1 MLTSEFHAPRA
12 LYLYEA
18 VFTHLAKV
26 NGLPFTPKIVAWP
39 VDGGCP
45 RQSELQTEALNARD
59 EETGMV
65 VNINQQTLLQRAEAE
80 QGYVKNEASECL
92 SQHIKDRASGKI
104 LNIPVP
110 PTERLD
116 QAQQQINEVLNLARL

>member
-18 VFTHLAKV
+18 VFTHLTKV

-45 RQSELQTEALNARD
+45 RESELQTEDLNERD
-59 EETGMV
+59 VTTGLL

-80 QGYVKNEASECL
+80 QSYVKNEAAECL

-104 LNIPVP
+104 LNILVP

-116 QAQQQINEVLNLARL
+116 QAQ